1 MEKILNRLA
10 ICVNIALS
18 LFILI
23 SGWMYSDF
31 IQVEFTKIIVNKALN
46 QSLEIVQY
54 YDSIEK
60 ILVINILFLK
70 ILAVGISWMIIRKQ
84 LIREKNNEDNHI
96 DIML

>member
-1 MEKILNRLA
+1 MEKISNRLA
-10 ICVNIALS
+10 ICVNISLS